1 MKKIKELDLELFK
14 KACNGDEQAFTTFF
28 KNYYEQLYRFAGRF
42 IKDEDAAEN
51 IIQDLFVQIW
61 LRGSKIDIEQ
71 NVKAYLYT
79 SVKNRCINYLK
90 KSKLTFGLNMNSEAQ
105 TESIKSPEEN
115 LIEDEM
121 FTAIHNA
128 IERLPEKCRR
138 IYLMKK
144 YDELSYKEI
153 AEILGIS
160 INTVKTQMKR
170 ALKSLLKQLENLSS
184 IIMFL

>member
-1 MKKIKELDLELFK
+1 MKKIKELDSELFK

-28 KNYYEQLYRFAGRF
+28 KNYYKQLYRFAGRL
-42 IKDEDAAEN
+42 IKDADAAEN
-51 IIQDLFVQIW
+51 VIQDMFVYIW
-61 LRGSKIDIEQ
+61 VRGSNIDVVQ

-79 SVKNRCINYLK
+79 SVKNQCINYLK
-90 KSKLTFGLNMNSEAQ
+90 KSKRTFNLNMNTDIQ
-105 TESIKSPEEN
+105 TENIQSPEEN
-115 LIEDEM
+115 LIKDEM
-121 FTAIHNA
+121 FTAIQNA
-128 IERLPEKCRR
+128 IENLPEKCQR

-153 AEILGIS
+153 AEILDIS

-170 ALKSLLKQLENLSS
+170 ALKSLLKQLENLSP